1 MNKRRYIIVNNQL
14 KKLDNENEEQYIW
27 RVAQMKDS
35 GVLDMD
41 WEELAECIN
50 QECREDED
58 EYRSSSAYRKPY
70 QQAKRYYEAGVFS
83 RFDEDDYTDKL
94 NDQRRELEKAKVA
107 FRDERNGWNK
117 QNRIEARVEETL
129 DNLERELREIGKS
142 SFKVDNK
149 VKVNKGDNSL
159 VVMLSDM
166 HTGQTFNNAFGQ
178 YDTDILKSRLNQL
191 LNKTIEIGQ
200 RHESVM
206 VNVVLLGDQISGNI
220 HNTIQVSNRENV
232 IEQIKIASEVITW
245 FCVELA
251 KNFGFVNIYECAG
264 NHSRIIANKDAAVH
278 DERLDNLI
286 TWIIKQMTSHIDTI
300 KVHDDDYNR
309 IDSGISVFEL
319 YGKEY
324 VAVHGDYD
332 VLNKTGVG
340 NLSMMLGR
348 IPYAIMNGHNHY
360 PMNTD
365 VNGVKVIQG
374 GSFAGTGDSYT
385 IEKRLSGKPNQ
396 TVLVCDEDGID
407 CIYNVELK

>member
-1 MNKRRYIIVNNQL
+1 MDKNL
-14 KKLDNENEEQYIW
+14 KIQNNENEEQYIW
-27 RVAQMKDS
+27 RVFSMKDS
-35 GVLDMD
+35 GILDMGWD
-41 WEELAECIN
+41 ELAEYVN
-50 QECREDED
+50 KAWRDDED

-70 QQAKRYYEAGVFS
+70 QYAKRFYEAGVFS
-83 RFDEDDYTDKL
+83 RFNEDDYVGKL
-94 NDQRRELEKAKVA
+94 DEQKRELEKAKVA

-117 QNRIEARVEETL
+117 QNRVEARVEETL
-129 DNLERELREIGKS
+129 DNLERELKEIGKNN
-142 SFKVDNK
+142 FTLGNK
-149 VKVNKGDNSL
+149 VKVNNGDNSL
-159 VVMLSDM
+159 IVMLSDL
-166 HTGQTFNNAFGQ
+166 HTGQTFNNAFGR
-178 YDTDILKSRLNQL
+178 YDTDILKSRLEQL
-191 LNKTIEIGQ
+191 LNKTIQIGK

-251 KNFGFVNIYECAG
+251 KHFGFVNIYECAG
-264 NHSRIIANKDAAVH
+264 NHSRLISNKDAAVH

-300 KVHDDDYNR
+300 KVHDDDYTR

-385 IEKRLSGKPNQ
+385 IEKRLTGKPNQ

-407 CIYNVELK
+407 AIYNVELK